1 MRTGDGRAF
10 DDDDGRR
17 KGAPW
22 GLIIALIVVIG
33 GAGGYFV
40 LRPKDA
46 PPPEV
51 PAGPIKVIKAGG
63 VPENT
68 QGPKVVKGA
77 DVDSVTGT
85 QFKEGRPQSGSG
97 GGGGGGS
104 STATPTDK
112 PKKKD
117 PRTKIEST
125 DDPLA
130 GIDK

>member
-1 MRTGDGRAF
+1 VVG
-10 DDDDGRR
+10 
-17 KGAPW
+17 
-22 GLIIALIVVIG
+22 GL
-33 GAGGYFV
+33 GGYFA

-51 PAGPIKVIKAGG
+51 PTGPTKVIKMGE
-63 VPENT
+63 VPLDT
-68 QGPKVVKGA
+68 QGPKVVKGSNI
-77 DVDSVTGT
+77 DSVTGT
-85 QFKEGRPQSGSG
+85 QFKEGRPQPSGSG
-97 GGGGGGS
+97 GGAS

-130 GIDK
+130 GLYK